1 MRGSNQGSGVS
12 LVMLSG
18 SGLDF
23 FVCQI
28 FPVSAL
34 VMDLEYTVYSA
45 GAVMYVL
52 QYICTEDNLV
62 TGTDSCR
69 T

>member
-23 FVCQI
+23 FLCQI

-45 GAVMYVL
+45 GAVMYYNTHVL
-52 QYICTEDNLV
+52 RIT
-62 TGTDSCR
+62 
-69 T
+69 

>member
-23 FVCQI
+23 FFWCQI

-45 GAVMYVL
+45 GAVMYYNTYVL
-52 QYICTEDNLV
+52 RIT
-62 TGTDSCR
+62 
-69 T
+69 